1 MAVERGRLSFPG
13 SAGVLSRPVPMNL
26 FATWEIDGSSPSC
39 VPRLCTLTLKKLVV
53 LKELDKELIS
63 VVIAVKMQGSKRI
76 LRSHEIVLPPSG
88 HVETELAL
96 TFSLQYPHFLKRE
109 GNKLQIMLQRRKRY
123 KNRTILGYKTLA
135 VGSIN
140 MAEVMQHPSEGGQV
154 LSLFSNIKETTAK
167 VAEIWIFSLSSQP
180 IDHEDSTMQ
189 PSQKIKSTDNYS
201 EEEYE
206 SFSSEQEASD
216 DAVHGQ
222 DLDDDEYE
230 LGKPK
235 KQRRS
240 IVRTTSITRQQN
252 FKQKVVALLRR
263 FKVSDEVLDSEQDP
277 AEHVPEVEEDLDL
290 LYDTLDID
298 NPSDS
303 GPEMED
309 DDSVLSTPKPKL
321 KPYFEG
327 LSHSSSQTEI
337 GSIHSIRSQR
347 EPSSPVEVPGKTT
360 SLGSKHPGDS
370 ISDTVSYEP
379 SQQDSQEAELS
390 TLDVFIEKLPPTGK
404 ITKTESLI
412 IPSTSRPEGKQTGR
426 RGRSTSLKE
435 RQPARPQNE
444 RANSLDNERSP
455 DTRHH
460 LQIPRKTVYDQ
471 LNHILISDDQ
481 LPENI
486 ILVNTSDWQ
495 GQFLSDVLQKHTLP
509 VVCTCSSADVQAAFS
524 TIVSRIQRYCNCNS
538 QPPNPIKIAVAGAQ
552 NYLSAVLRLFV
563 EQLSHKTPDWLSYMR
578 FLIIP
583 LGSHPVAK
591 YLGSVDYRYN
601 NFFQDLAWRDLFN
614 KLEAQTTALMKNRP
628 RSSFP
633 LLGQSLGAE
642 LMGLQVDYWIAA
654 QPMEKKRDPE
664 KKDPSTAK
672 NTLKCTFRSLQVSR
686 LPTSGETTSTP
697 TMSMTVVTKEK
708 NKKDYVYFENSSSNP
723 YLIRRIE
730 ELNKTANGNVEA
742 KVVCFYRRRDIS
754 STLIVLADKHARE
767 MEEEM
772 ENPEMVDLPEKQK
785 HQLRHRELFLSRQLE
800 SLPATHIRGKCSVT
814 LLNETESLKSYLERE
829 DFFFYSLVY
838 DPQQKTLLADKGE
851 IRVGNRYQADITDL
865 LKEGEEDGRD
875 QSKLE
880 TKVWE
885 AFNPLIDKQIDQFL
899 VVARSVGTFAR
910 ALDCSSS
917 VRQPSLHMSAAAAS
931 RDITLFHAMDTLHRN
946 VYDISK
952 AISAL
957 VPQGGPVL
965 CRDEMEE
972 WSASEANLF
981 EEALEKYGKDFTD
994 IQQDFLPWKSLTSII
1009 EYYYM
1014 WKTTDRYVQQKRL
1027 KAAEAESKLK
1037 QVYIPNY
1044 NKPNPNQINVN
1055 NVKPGVVNGTGGQAQ
1070 NTGAG
1075 RACESC
1081 YTTQSYQWYS
1091 WGPPNMQ
1098 CRLCASCWTYWKKYG
1113 GLKMPTRLDG
1123 ERPGPNRN
1131 NMSLHGVPVR
1141 NSGSPKF
1148 AMKTR
1153 QAFYLHTTKLTR
1165 IARRL
1170 CREILR
1176 PWYAARHPHLPI
1188 NSAAI
1193 KAECTARL
1201 PEASENPLLLKQ
1213 VVRKPLEAVL
1223 RYLESHPCP
1232 PKPDP
1237 VKSLSSSLNN
1247 LTPAKFTPVINNGS
1261 PTILGKRSYEQHN
1274 GMDGNVKKR
1283 LLMPSRGLPNHGQ
1296 TRQMGPSRN
1305 LLLNGKS
1312 YPTKVRLIRGGSMP
1326 PVKRRR
1332 MNWIDAPD
1340 DVFYMA
1346 TEETR
1351 KIRKLLSSS
1360 EAKRAAR
1367 RPYKP
1372 IILQPV
1378 QAIQLRQPMNDE
1390 PIIIED

>member
-1 MAVERGRLSFPG
+1 MSLCADGRAVRGQA
-13 SAGVLSRPVPMNL
+13 AGGL
-26 FATWEIDGSSPSC
+26 C
-39 VPRLCTLTLKKLVV
+39 VRRGCVSVCVCRGTLCVCV
-53 LKELDKELIS
+53 CRRCPP
-63 VVIAVKMQGSKRI
+63 AGPAP
-76 LRSHEIVLPPSG
+76 LPPG
-88 HVETELAL
+88 AGRGA
-96 TFSLQYPHFLKRE
+96 P
-109 GNKLQIMLQRRKRY
+109 
-123 KNRTILGYKTLA
+123 
-135 VGSIN
+135 
-140 MAEVMQHPSEGGQV
+140 PSQAAGW
-154 LSLFSNIKETTAK
+154 
-167 VAEIWIFSLSSQP
+167 VAEP
-180 IDHEDSTMQ
+180 
-189 PSQKIKSTDNYS
+189 
-201 EEEYE
+201 
-206 SFSSEQEASD
+206 
-216 DAVHGQ
+216 
-222 DLDDDEYE
+222 
-230 LGKPK
+230 
-235 KQRRS
+235 
-240 IVRTTSITRQQN
+240 
-252 FKQKVVALLRR
+252 
-263 FKVSDEVLDSEQDP
+263 
-277 AEHVPEVEEDLDL
+277 
-290 LYDTLDID
+290 
-298 NPSDS
+298 
-303 GPEMED
+303 GP
-309 DDSVLSTPKPKL
+309 
-321 KPYFEG
+321 
-327 LSHSSSQTEI
+327 SSS
-337 GSIHSIRSQR
+337 
-347 EPSSPVEVPGKTT
+347 
-360 SLGSKHPGDS
+360 
-370 ISDTVSYEP
+370 
-379 SQQDSQEAELS
+379 
-390 TLDVFIEKLPPTGK
+390 LPPPPGPSPPGPAAPGPPPPRPLPACLP
-404 ITKTESLI
+404 SLPVGRAAAGAAPL
-412 IPSTSRPEGKQTGR
+412 IPPLPS
-426 RGRSTSLKE
+426 
-435 RQPARPQNE
+435 PARP
-444 RANSLDNERSP
+444 L
-455 DTRHH
+455 
-460 LQIPRKTVYDQ
+460 
-471 LNHILISDDQ
+471 
-481 LPENI
+481 
-486 ILVNTSDWQ
+486 
-495 GQFLSDVLQKHTLP
+495 
-509 VVCTCSSADVQAAFS
+509 
-524 TIVSRIQRYCNCNS
+524 
-538 QPPNPIKIAVAGAQ
+538 QPPFSSGSGTWRRRRERPAAG
-552 NYLSAVLRLFV
+552 
-563 EQLSHKTPDWLSYMR
+563 
-578 FLIIP
+578 
-583 LGSHPVAK
+583 PVPGMAANM
-591 YLGSVDYRYN
+591 YRV
-601 NFFQDLAWRDLFN
+601 
-614 KLEAQTTALMKNRP
+614 
-628 RSSFP
+628 
-633 LLGQSLGAE
+633 G
-642 LMGLQVDYWIAA
+642 
-654 QPMEKKRDPE
+654 
-664 KKDPSTAK
+664 
-672 NTLKCTFRSLQVSR
+672 
-686 LPTSGETTSTP
+686 
-697 TMSMTVVTKEK
+697 
-708 NKKDYVYFENSSSNP
+708 DYVYFENSSSNP

-865 LKEGEEDGRD
+865 LKEGEDDGRD

-885 AFNPLIDKQIDQFL
+885 AFNPLVDKQIDQFL

-931 RDITLFHAMDTLHRN
+931 RDITLFHAMDTLHKN

-1055 NVKPGVVNGTGGQAQ
+1055 NVKPGVVNGTGVQAQ

-1131 NMSLHGVPVR
+1131 NLSPHGVPVR

-1170 CREILR
+1170 CRDILR
-1176 PWYAARHPHLPI
+1176 PWHAARHPYLPI

-1237 VKSLSSSLNN
+1237 AKSLSSSLNN

-1274 GMDGNVKKR
+1274 GMDGNMKKR
-1283 LLMPSRGLPNHGQ
+1283 LLMPSRGTKPKLAAQWEIIPN
-1296 TRQMGPSRN
+1296 
-1305 LLLNGKS
+1305 KS
-1312 YPTKVRLIRGGSMP
+1312 PINSW
-1326 PVKRRR
+1326 
-1332 MNWIDAPD
+1332 WIHA
-1340 DVFYMA
+1340 
-1346 TEETR
+1346 
-1351 KIRKLLSSS
+1351 SS
-1360 EAKRAAR
+1360 EKEE
-1367 RPYKP
+1367 
-1372 IILQPV
+1372 
-1378 QAIQLRQPMNDE
+1378 DE
-1390 PIIIED
+1390 LD

>member
-1 MAVERGRLSFPG
+1 SLANM
-13 SAGVLSRPVPMNL
+13 
-26 FATWEIDGSSPSC
+26 
-39 VPRLCTLTLKKLVV
+39 
-53 LKELDKELIS
+53 
-63 VVIAVKMQGSKRI
+63 VK
-76 LRSHEIVLPPSG
+76 P
-88 HVETELAL
+88 
-96 TFSLQYPHFLKRE
+96 
-109 GNKLQIMLQRRKRY
+109 
-123 KNRTILGYKTLA
+123 
-135 VGSIN
+135 
-140 MAEVMQHPSEGGQV
+140 
-154 LSLFSNIKETTAK
+154 
-167 VAEIWIFSLSSQP
+167 
-180 IDHEDSTMQ
+180 
-189 PSQKIKSTDNYS
+189 
-201 EEEYE
+201 
-206 SFSSEQEASD
+206 
-216 DAVHGQ
+216 
-222 DLDDDEYE
+222 
-230 LGKPK
+230 
-235 KQRRS
+235 
-240 IVRTTSITRQQN
+240 
-252 FKQKVVALLRR
+252 
-263 FKVSDEVLDSEQDP
+263 
-277 AEHVPEVEEDLDL
+277 
-290 LYDTLDID
+290 
-298 NPSDS
+298 
-303 GPEMED
+303 
-309 DDSVLSTPKPKL
+309 
-321 KPYFEG
+321 
-327 LSHSSSQTEI
+327 
-337 GSIHSIRSQR
+337 
-347 EPSSPVEVPGKTT
+347 
-360 SLGSKHPGDS
+360 
-370 ISDTVSYEP
+370 
-379 SQQDSQEAELS
+379 
-390 TLDVFIEKLPPTGK
+390 
-404 ITKTESLI
+404 
-412 IPSTSRPEGKQTGR
+412 
-426 RGRSTSLKE
+426 
-435 RQPARPQNE
+435 
-444 RANSLDNERSP
+444 
-455 DTRHH
+455 
-460 LQIPRKTVYDQ
+460 
-471 LNHILISDDQ
+471 
-481 LPENI
+481 
-486 ILVNTSDWQ
+486 
-495 GQFLSDVLQKHTLP
+495 
-509 VVCTCSSADVQAAFS
+509 
-524 TIVSRIQRYCNCNS
+524 
-538 QPPNPIKIAVAGAQ
+538 
-552 NYLSAVLRLFV
+552 
-563 EQLSHKTPDWLSYMR
+563 
-578 FLIIP
+578 
-583 LGSHPVAK
+583 
-591 YLGSVDYRYN
+591 
-601 NFFQDLAWRDLFN
+601 
-614 KLEAQTTALMKNRP
+614 
-628 RSSFP
+628 
-633 LLGQSLGAE
+633 
-642 LMGLQVDYWIAA
+642 
-654 QPMEKKRDPE
+654 
-664 KKDPSTAK
+664 
-672 NTLKCTFRSLQVSR
+672 
-686 LPTSGETTSTP
+686 
-697 TMSMTVVTKEK
+697 
-708 NKKDYVYFENSSSNP
+708 DYVYFENSSSNP

-754 STLIVLADKHARE
+754 STLIALADKHATLSVCYKAGPGADNGE
-767 MEEEM
+767 EGEIEEEM
-772 ENPEMVDLPEKQK
+772 ENPEMVDLPEKLK

-885 AFNPLIDKQIDQFL
+885 AHNPLTDKQIDQFL

-931 RDITLFHAMDTLHRN
+931 RDITLFHAMDTLHKN
-946 VYDISK
+946 IYDISK

-1044 NKPNPNQINVN
+1044 NKPNPNQISVN
-1055 NVKPGVVNGTGGQAQ
+1055 NVKAGVVNGTGAPGQSP
-1070 NTGAG
+1070 GAG

-1123 ERPGPNRN
+1123 ERPGPNRS
-1131 NMSLHGVPVR
+1131 NMSPHGLPAR
-1141 NSGSPKF
+1141 SSGSPKF

-1176 PWYAARHPHLPI
+1176 PWHAARHPYLPI

-1193 KAECTARL
+1193 KAECESSQR
-1201 PEASENPLLLKQ
+1201 PLTLFLQ
-1213 VVRKPLEAVL
+1213 ALCLSFLAET
-1223 RYLESHPCP
+1223 HPRP

-1237 VKSLSSSLNN
+1237 VKSVSSVLSS
-1247 LTPAKFTPVINNGS
+1247 LTPAKAAPVINNGS

-1274 GMDGNVKKR
+1274 GVDG
-1283 LLMPSRGLPNHGQ
+1283 LANHGQ
-1296 TRQMGPSRN
+1296 TRHMGPSRN

-1312 YPTKVRLIRGGSMP
+1312 YPTKVRLIRGGSLP

-1360 EAKRAAR
+1360 ETKRAAR

-1372 IILQPV
+1372 I
-1378 QAIQLRQPMNDE
+1378 ALRQSQPASD
-1390 PIIIED
+1390 PTA